1 MMLYSEHTTVPDI
14 RAGALCP
21 AARARAG
28 FTLIEVITALAI
40 LALISVSVLVVLNR
54 CMKSAIDSSQRM
66 KAFDVARENMELLL
80 GSDSVSEMTEYGTSD
95 KYPGIKWQTT
105 VETFYEPIT
114 ARMWIQGL
122 CSAEYTD
129 SADETQTVT
138 LTHWLTDLTKD
149 QLLQIIRQR
158 TQAQSGEQVFKSLEE
173 AAEYAGVNVET
184 IQQWLEDGMVMTADG
199 FLTADMLDLFVEA
212 DGTVPA
218 EVINQQAKADEDLIK
233 KASEPVP
240 KEPTEP
246 DSPDQTK
253 PPEGIYKIGD
263 KFYTEEELRGMPFG
277 ELIELLKQAQ

>member
-1 MMLYSEHTTVPDI
+1 MTLYSKHTTVPD
-14 RAGALCP
+14 RRVGALCP
-21 AARARAG
+21 AQRARVG
-28 FTLIEVITALAI
+28 FTLIEVTTALTI

-80 GSDSVSEMTEYGTSD
+80 ASDSVSETTEYGTSD

-158 TQAQSGEQVFKSLEE
+158 MQAQSGEQLFKSLEE

-184 IQQWLEDGMVMTADG
+184 IQQWLEKGMIMTEEG
-199 FLTADMLDLFVEA
+199 FLTAGMLDLFAEA
-212 DGTVPA
+212 DGAVPA
-218 EVINQQAKADEDLIK
+218 EAINQQTKADEDLIK
-233 KASEPVP
+233 KAAEPGP
-240 KEPTEP
+240 KDSIEPA
-246 DSPDQTK
+246 SPDQTK
-253 PPEGIYKIGD
+253 PQEKTYKIGNQV
-263 KFYTEEELRGMPFG
+263 FTEEQLQNMSFG
-277 ELIELLKQAQ
+277 EIMALLNQAW